1 MKTGKTSVVDVPAP
15 VVRSGFA
22 LVRNQASLVS
32 AGTERMLV
40 EFAEKNL
47 AEKALSRPDLV
58 KQVLNKARKE
68 GVLATIEAAFNRL
81 DQPMPLGYS
90 SAGVIVELGAGM
102 NGFQVGDRVACAGG
116 GFAIHAEYVLVPRN
130 LLVKIEG
137 DLPAEQACFATLGA
151 VALHGFRLANPQVGE
166 RVAII
171 GMGLLG
177 LLAAGIARVAGCDV
191 FGIDLSAGR
200 VQLARELGYT
210 AVERKDCEEAAREF
224 SRGQGFD
231 HILICADAK
240 SSDPIELAAAIA
252 RDRAHVVAVG
262 AVGLEIPRKPYYEK
276 ELNFI
281 VSRSYGPGRYDT
293 QYEERGVDYPAGYV
307 RWTEGRNIEAMVD
320 LMSTCRM
327 DVSKLISHRFPITDA
342 PAAYELITGK
352 SGQPFLGVVLTYPE
366 PQGEALER
374 KVLSSAPAA
383 ATNQAIKVGVL
394 GAGNYANATF
404 LPAMQQV
411 GGAELVGISSA
422 AGAHAK
428 IAADKYGFKYA
439 ASEESQILNDANINT
454 VVLLT
459 RHNQH
464 ARQALAALAGGKH
477 VYCEKPAALTLDEV
491 NDLRTA
497 LAVDGHP
504 QYMLGFNRRFA
515 PLAVKL
521 KEFISAS
528 HEPCMMT
535 YRVNAG
541 PLPMNHWLHD
551 PAVGGGRLVGEGCH
565 FIDFMTWLC
574 GSLPV
579 EGTLRSLPDSANSRE
594 DNLSLTLSYTN
605 GSVANL
611 IYLSN
616 GDSALS
622 KEYVEVFSGGRVGMC
637 FDFRRLETW
646 HNGSRQ
652 STSGG
657 LRQDKGH
664 KHAWAAFLQSIQ
676 SGQAAVPAEEIFTPA
691 ELTIRLVESYRSGSM
706 DPIRLK
712 P

>member
-1 MKTGKTSVVDVPAP
+1 MVEVPAP

-58 KQVLNKARKE
+58 KQVLQKARKE
-68 GVLATIEAAFNRL
+68 GILATVEAAFNRL

-130 LLVKIEG
+130 LLVKIHG

-151 VALHGFRLANPQVGE
+151 VAMHGFRLAAPQVGE
-166 RVAII
+166 RVAVI

-177 LLAAGIARVAGCDV
+177 LLAAGIARAAGCSV
-191 FGIDLSAGR
+191 FGVDLSANR
-200 VQLARELGYT
+200 VQLARSLGY
-210 AVERKDCEEAAREF
+210 AAFLRNECEDAAREF
-224 SRGQGFD
+224 SDGHSFD

-240 SSDPIELAAAIA
+240 SNDPIELAALLA
-252 RDRAHVVAVG
+252 RDRANVVSVG
-262 AVGLEIPRKPYYEK
+262 AVGLDLPRKPYYEK

-281 VSRSYGPGRYDT
+281 VSRSYGPGRYDS

-307 RWTEGRNIEAMVD
+307 RWTEGRNIESMVE
-320 LMSTCRM
+320 LMAYGKL
-327 DVSKLISHRFPITDA
+327 DVSPLISHRFPLDEA

-352 SGQPFLGVVLTYPE
+352 SGQPFLGVVLTYPQTE
-366 PQGEALER
+366 TGAMER
-374 KVLSSAPAA
+374 KVTLAQPEAQSAP
-383 ATNQAIKVGVL
+383 IKVGVL

-404 LPAMQQV
+404 LPIMKQV
-411 GGAELVGISSA
+411 GNADLVGISSA

-428 IAADKYGFKYA
+428 IAAEKYGFRYA
-439 ASEESQILNDANINT
+439 TSEENQIMTDDADINA

-464 ARQALAALAGGKH
+464 ARQTLAALAAGKH
-477 VYCEKPAALTLDEV
+477 VYCEKPPALTLEELDA
-491 NDLRTA
+491 LRTA
-497 LAVDGHP
+497 LTVEQHP
-504 QYMLGFNRRFA
+504 QYMLGYNRRYA

-521 KEFISAS
+521 KDFISAS
-528 HEPCMMT
+528 HEPCVMT

-541 PLPMNHWLHD
+541 PLPLNHWLHD
-551 PAVGGGRLVGEGCH
+551 PAVGGGRIVGEGCH
-565 FIDFMTWLC
+565 FIDFLTWLC

-579 EGTLRSLPDSANSRE
+579 EGSIHALPDSSNSRE
-594 DNLSLTLSYTN
+594 DNVSLTITYAN
-605 GSVANL
+605 GSIGNV
-611 IYLSN
+611 IYLAN

-622 KEYVEVFSGGRVGMC
+622 KEYVEVFSAGRVGMC
-637 FDFRRLETW
+637 FDYRRLETW
-646 HNGSRQ
+646 QNGSRQ
-652 STSGG
+652 SESGG
-657 LRQDKGH
+657 MRQDKGH
-664 KHAWAAFLQSIQ
+664 KHAWAAFLASIQ
-676 SGQAAVPAEEIFTPA
+676 SGVPAIPYEEVLTPA
-691 ELTIRLVESYRSGSM
+691 ELTLRLVDALRSGST
-706 DPIRLK
+706 DPVRLNR
-712 P
+712 